1 VTIALVLGFVVAG
14 PRSGH
19 LIVAALT
26 TNLSGPAEP
35 VPVEAWIKPPA
46 YTGRPPILLKAGDTK
61 PIPVPTGSTVEA
73 HVTGGT
79 RTPRILFDGKSA
91 DFKPIDGGG
100 FSLTQIVSASGTLSI
115 RRGWSTLAQWHIAI
129 IEDQAPTVSFEK
141 PPSPLESGAL
151 KIDYRATDDYGVM
164 SVTFRARKSPAGPDI
179 AADPIE
185 TVLSSGQ
192 PGGELRGTSFQ
203 DFTAHPWA
211 GMEVVAKL
219 VATDSANHTG
229 ESPEISFT
237 LPERNFLNPVART
250 IIAIRKHVIFHDR
263 LAGDNARAV
272 AEVSVRPDSYGGDL
286 SVFLALRSAALQLIQ
301 PDADTPQA
309 AADIED
315 LLWNAALKIE
325 DGNRPEAEKA
335 LRVAEDALEKALQ
348 DPSTTPSEIARL
360 TQALKEAV
368 DREIKAMAENLRAQ
382 LSQNQQDPNN
392 AASENGQM
400 VDQQDLN
407 DQIDKMNQMA
417 QDGSRAAAQQ
427 MLDDLKSLLENMKAG
442 MAGNKAYQQ
451 GMKSLQ
457 QLKDLA
463 AKQRELEKSNEPGAA
478 QNQESLRQKLGSA
491 ADAIGETM
499 GDIPPSLGEADKAM
513 RSATQSLKKGAR
525 GEAEGHQEDAAGEL
539 DDAAKALSQQ
549 LSEMGRMGLSKNPGG
564 KDPLGRGGREARTN
578 DKMLPTD
585 RERQRSREIL
595 NELQRRSGE
604 HERSRQELDYLLR
617 LLQY

>member
-1 VTIALVLGFVVAG
+1 
-14 PRSGH
+14 
-19 LIVAALT
+19 
-26 TNLSGPAEP
+26 
-35 VPVEAWIKPPA
+35 
-46 YTGRPPILLKAGDTK
+46 
-61 PIPVPTGSTVEA
+61 
-73 HVTGGT
+73 
-79 RTPRILFDGKSA
+79 
-91 DFKPIDGGG
+91 
-100 FSLTQIVSASGTLSI
+100 
-115 RRGWSTLAQWHIAI
+115 
-129 IEDQAPTVSFEK
+129 
-141 PPSPLESGAL
+141 
-151 KIDYRATDDYGVM
+151 
-164 SVTFRARKSPAGPDI
+164 
-179 AADPIE
+179 
-185 TVLSSGQ
+185 
-192 PGGELRGTSFQ
+192 
-203 DFTAHPWA
+203 
-211 GMEVVAKL
+211 
-219 VATDSANHTG
+219 
-229 ESPEISFT
+229 
-237 LPERNFLNPVART
+237 
-250 IIAIRKHVIFHDR
+250 
-263 LAGDNARAV
+263 
-272 AEVSVRPDSYGGDL
+272 
-286 SVFLALRSAALQLIQ
+286 
-301 PDADTPQA
+301 
-309 AADIED
+309 
-315 LLWNAALKIE
+315 
-325 DGNRPEAEKA
+325 
-335 LRVAEDALEKALQ
+335 
-348 DPSTTPSEIARL
+348 
-360 TQALKEAV
+360 
-368 DREIKAMAENLRAQ
+368 LRAQ